1 MKYGMN
7 LLLWTG
13 EMNDS
18 MLPVLKLVKTLGY
31 DGVEL
36 PIFNTALDYRKW
48 GKILDDFGLERTAVT
63 IRGVD
68 DNPIS
73 PDANIR
79 KKGIEGTM
87 RCLDCCARDVVI
99 PSGELHRL
107 RETDPLGKL
116 IEDEPHC
123 VLQRVVVRSSRA
135 PFGASVPDS

>member
-18 MLPVLKLVKTLGY
+18 MLPVVKLLNNLGY

-36 PIFNTALDYRKW
+36 PIFNTALDYKKW
-48 GKILDDFGLERTAVT
+48 GKILDDHGLARTAVT
-63 IRGVD
+63 IRTVE

-87 RCLDCCARDVVI
+87 RCLDCCAAAGCTTGPCFLS
-99 PSGELHRL
+99 PSLSSTSARRSRRWPRRGPRWN
-107 RETDPLGKL
+107 
-116 IEDEPHC
+116 
-123 VLQRVVVRSSRA
+123 SSRRQA
-135 PFGASVPDS
+135 TGAGTKWR